1 MHSVRVLCEHR
12 LACKQDSLSARIV
25 TISAGQCFVPFS
37 FFLFGQSVS
46 TLKTCFA
53 VTSKTLSV
61 ALWSTQTFRGWL
73 LSCVCQQFGPTA
85 TAETKTALE
94 KYLFN

>member
-1 MHSVRVLCEHR
+1 MQE
-12 LACKQDSLSARIV
+12 IV
-25 TISAGQCFVPFS
+25 TIRAGPCFVPFS
-37 FFLFGQSVS
+37 FFLLGQGVS

-53 VTSKTLSV
+53 ATSKTPSV

-73 LSCVCQQFGPTA
+73 LACVCQQLGPTA